1 VSSPLRLRAGID
13 PLVDPRDIADLA
25 AALMSPRDRLL
36 IFLVDRSLV
45 GSLTVAVDLE
55 RDRIADL
62 FAIVHDATL
71 GTDLRGLV
79 LAERATSPLDLSDP
93 IVTEVLAAPCHGL
106 RIDAWVRFG
115 ASSAYDVWPLVGP
128 GATS

>member
-1 VSSPLRLRAGID
+1 MSSPLHLRAGID

-45 GSLTVAVDLE
+45 GSLSVAVDLG

-62 FAIVHDATL
+62 FALVHHATL

-79 LAERATSPLDLSDP
+79 LAERTSWPLDLSDP
-93 IVTEVLAAPCHGL
+93 IVFEVIAAPRHGL

-115 ASSAYDVWPLVGP
+115 SVSAYDVWPLVGP
-128 GATS
+128 DASS

>member
-1 VSSPLRLRAGID
+1 MSSPLRLRAGID

-25 AALMSPRDRLL
+25 AALMSPRDRFL

-45 GSLTVAVDLE
+45 GSLSVAVDLE

-62 FAIVHDATL
+62 FAMIHDATL

-79 LAERATSPLDLSDP
+79 LAERTPWPLDLSDP
-93 IVTEVLAAPCHGL
+93 IVTEVIDAPRHGL
-106 RIDAWVRFG
+106 RVDAWVRFG
-115 ASSAYDVWPLVGP
+115 PASAYDVWPLLGSDP
-128 GATS
+128 TS

>member
-1 VSSPLRLRAGID
+1 MSLHSPLRAGID

-36 IFLVDRSLV
+36 IFLVDRSLI
-45 GSLTVAVDLE
+45 GSLSVAVDLG

-62 FAIVHDATL
+62 FALVHHATL

-79 LAERATSPLDLSDP
+79 LAERTPWPLDLSDP
-93 IVTEVLAAPCHGL
+93 IVAEVIAAPRHGL
-106 RIDAWVRFG
+106 RLDAWVRFG
-115 ASSAYDVWPLVGP
+115 SSSVHDVWPLIGP
-128 GATS
+128 EPTA

>member
-1 VSSPLRLRAGID
+1 MSSPLRLRAGID

-45 GSLTVAVDLE
+45 GSLSVAVDLE

-62 FAIVHDATL
+62 FAIVHDATH

-79 LAERATSPLDLSDP
+79 LAERTSWPLDFSDS
-93 IVTEVLAAPCHGL
+93 IVADVLAAPRHGL

-115 ASSAYDVWPLVGP
+115 ASSAYDVWPLLGSD
-128 GATS
+128 ATS